1 MTSGQLIVLTL
12 LSAVELIVLLAALAL
27 ALYRIQSSL
36 DHINVHAS
44 KILWGVR
51 AIEHESSPL
60 KTGLPELRATLTDVV
75 GGACII
81 ADRLMAAD
89 QHLGAAAE
97 ALAGPRPVGESP
109 TQV

>member
-1 MTSGQLIVLTL
+1 MTGGQLILLTF
-12 LSAVELIVLLAALAL
+12 LSGLELIVLLVALAL

-36 DHINVHAS
+36 DGINVHAS

-51 AIEHESSPL
+51 AIEHETSPL
-60 KTGLPELRATLTDVV
+60 KTALPELRATLTDVV

-81 ADRLMAAD
+81 ADRLTAAD

-97 ALAGPRPVGESP
+97 ALAGPRPVGEP
-109 TQV
+109 QTQT